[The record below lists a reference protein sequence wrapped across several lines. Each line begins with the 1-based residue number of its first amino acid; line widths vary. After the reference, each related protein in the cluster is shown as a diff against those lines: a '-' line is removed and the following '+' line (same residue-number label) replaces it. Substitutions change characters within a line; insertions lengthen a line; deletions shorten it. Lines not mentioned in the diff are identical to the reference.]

1 LGVPMKKV
9 PLVVVVLYLAAC
21 GDASGDRSAEMT
33 RPDGVAGEI
42 VEVVC
47 DSPQK
52 LSQKS
57 VSETKVAW
65 RCEHQ
70 GEGVDLDVY
79 VSQAAKQTASD
90 EALALLGTT
99 GSDQTWADTPILCGS
114 DWTMGVAD
122 LATRDALIAELND
135 AGVAASTC

>member
-1 LGVPMKKV
+1 MKKM
-9 PLVVVVLYLAAC
+9 PLIVVVLCLAAC
-21 GDASGDRSAEMT
+21 GDASGDSSVVMT
-33 RPDGVAGEI
+33 PPVGVEGDIA
-42 VEVVC
+42 EVVC

-70 GEGVDLDVY
+70 GEGVDLDIY
-79 VSQAAKQTASD
+79 VSQAAKQTVSD
-90 EALALLGTT
+90 DALALLGTDST
-99 GSDQTWADTPILCGS
+99 SQSWVNTPILCGS

-122 LATRDALIAELND
+122 LATRDALIAELNA

>member
-1 LGVPMKKV
+1 MKKMSLIFV
-9 PLVVVVLYLAAC
+9 ALFLAAC
-21 GDASGDRSAEMT
+21 GNSSGDSSAPMT
-33 RPDGVAGEI
+33 LPDGVAGDI
-42 VEVVC
+42 AEVVC

-52 LSQKS
+52 LIQKS

-70 GEGVDLDVY
+70 GEGVDLDIY

-90 EALALLGTT
+90 DALALLGTDST
-99 GSDQTWADTPILCGS
+99 SQSWVNTPILCGS

>member
-1 LGVPMKKV
+1 MKKM
-9 PLVVVVLYLAAC
+9 PLIVVVLCLAAC
-21 GDASGDRSAEMT
+21 GDASGDSSVVMT
-33 RPDGVAGEI
+33 PPVGVEGDIA
-42 VEVVC
+42 EVVC

-70 GEGVDLDVY
+70 GEGVDLDIY

-90 EALALLGTT
+90 DALALLGTDST
-99 GSDQTWADTPILCGS
+99 SQSWVNTPILCGS

-122 LATRDALIAELND
+122 LATRDALIAELNA

>member
-1 LGVPMKKV
+1 MKKV

-70 GEGVDLDVY
+70 GEGVDIDIY

-90 EALALLGTT
+90 DALALLGTDST
-99 GSDQTWADTPILCGS
+99 SQSWVNTPILCGS

>member
-1 LGVPMKKV
+1 MKKV

-70 GEGVDLDVY
+70 GEGVDLDIY

-90 EALALLGTT
+90 DALALLGTDST
-99 GSDQTWADTPILCGS
+99 SQSWVNTPILCGS

-122 LATRDALIAELND
+122 LATRDALIAELNA

>member
-1 LGVPMKKV
+1 MKKV
-9 PLVVVVLYLAAC
+9 PLFVVVLYLAAC

-47 DSPQK
+47 DSLQK

-90 EALALLGTT
+90 DALALLGTDST
-99 GSDQTWADTPILCGS
+99 SQSWVNTPILCGS

-122 LATRDALIAELND
+122 LATRDALIAELNA

>member
-1 LGVPMKKV
+1 MPMKKV

-33 RPDGVAGEI
+33 RPGGVAGEI

-90 EALALLGTT
+90 EALALLGMTR
-99 GSDQTWADTPILCGS
+99 SDPTWADTPILSGS
-114 DWTMGVAD
+114 DRTIRV
-122 LATRDALIAELND
+122 
-135 AGVAASTC
+135 

>member
-1 LGVPMKKV
+1 MKKV

-33 RPDGVAGEI
+33 RPGGVVGEI
-42 VEVVC
+42 AEVVC

-90 EALALLGTT
+90 DALALLGTDST
-99 GSDQTWADTPILCGS
+99 SQSWVNTPILCGS

>member
-1 LGVPMKKV
+1 MKKV
-9 PLVVVVLYLAAC
+9 PLILVALFLAAC
-21 GDASGDRSAEMT
+21 GNSSGDSSAVMT
-33 RPDGVAGEI
+33 IPDGVAGEI
-42 VEVVC
+42 AEVVC

-70 GEGVDLDVY
+70 GEGVDLDIY

-90 EALALLGTT
+90 DALALLGTDST
-99 GSDQTWADTPILCGS
+99 SQSWVNTPILCGS

-122 LATRDALIAELND
+122 LATRDALIAELNA